1 MKQHKLTP
9 YALLLIT
16 AGMSVTSYALAEE
29 QLETINVSTEL
40 DSSTKANHSEKKTAK
55 IIQQEL
61 IQNNKDLVR
70 YSPDVGVVDQGRHQK
85 GFAIRGVEDNR
96 VGISIDGVALPDSEE
111 NSLYKRYGNLNTS
124 RQSIDPELA
133 RTIDIV
139 KGADSFNQGSGNIGG
154 GVNYHTLEPFDI
166 VRDGRKFGALYRTGY
181 ASRNTEWVNTL
192 GVAYAGE
199 KVEALLLYSNRHG
212 HEMKSAGGYTIP
224 KDENYTRE
232 RGHSKQTPDDS
243 THNNH
248 SYLAKFAYRFN
259 DSHRVGVSYSGSR
272 NKNYTIE
279 DSAIWMPYD
288 WREADDRAKR
298 DTFNVFY
305 EYMPDS
311 KLIALV
317 KTDVDYQKSQTAA
330 YNYEGDRAK
339 PATAWSPATPSGPN
353 NNNFRFFNTKF
364 KRINFRVDSQP
375 IDLGPNNH
383 TFSFKSS
390 ISERAFDVLHQD
402 FLYDNDYYG
411 GPKKWKRQPDET
423 MMHPVKVR
431 HYTISLHD
439 NIEFTPEWKGHL
451 GVRYDWAKYVQES
464 LNGLRCPFCKESGNA
479 KFHNISWT
487 AGIEKIINDDWKLA
501 YNIGSGFRMPN
512 VSEMYFDYTKNRITN
527 IQSNSGIWM
536 SNTNLKA
543 EKSLTQNLN
552 LLGKG
557 RLGELS
563 LNLHYTSYKDFLYE
577 QDMVFNYIKQGGK
590 PDWKP
595 AQQMQNTDSAKIYG
609 IEFTGKLNLNEVTPI
624 PNGWKLFGSLGY
636 SKGRMSNGVSLM
648 SLQPLKAIV
657 GLDYEHPE
665 GKWGIFSRL
674 TYLAGKKAKDA
685 KYVSAQDPYL
695 SPSCLRRGPVSY
707 IDAEG
712 YEEDDDNACLEYSS
726 KDLPIEEW
734 KHLSKKAF
742 VFDIFGFYQLTNNIT
757 LRAGIY
763 NLFNRKYHTWDTLR
777 GIDHTGGNINSV
789 GTERVRRKYGSYPG
803 LERYYQPGRNFA
815 ASVEIRF

>member
-16 AGMSVTSYALAEE
+16 AGMSVTGYALAEE

-154 GVNYHTLEPFDI
+154 GINYRTLEPFDI
-166 VRDGRKFGALYRTGY
+166 VRNGRKFGALYRTGY

-199 KVEALLLYSNRHG
+199 KAEALLLYSNRHG

-224 KDENYTRE
+224 EDSLYTRS
-232 RGHSKQTPDDS
+232 RGYSKQTPDDS

-259 DSHRVGVSYSGSR
+259 DNHRVGVSYSGQS

-279 DSAIWMPYD
+279 DSALEQASD
-288 WREADDRAKR
+288 WREADDHAKR
-298 DTFNVFY
+298 DTVNIFY
-305 EYMPDS
+305 EYMPES
-311 KLIALV
+311 KIISLAKV
-317 KTDVDYQKSQTAA
+317 DADYQKTETSA
-330 YNYEGDRAK
+330 YNYKGRRSTEDGGYANVRE
-339 PATAWSPATPSGPN
+339 PSRY
-353 NNNFRFFNTKF
+353 NFKFFNTEF
-364 KRINFRVDSQP
+364 KRIHFKVDSQP
-375 IDLGPNNH
+375 FDLFANH
-383 TFSFKSS
+383 TLSLRTSF
-390 ISERAFDVLHQD
+390 SERKFDILSKEAT
-402 FLYDNDYYG
+402 YDTDLNPERWV
-411 GPKKWKRQPDET
+411 PKADET
-423 MMHPVKVR
+423 FMHPIKTYH
-431 HYTISLHD
+431 HYVSLHD
-439 NIEFTPEWKGHL
+439 SLEFTPEWKGHL
-451 GVRYDWAKYVQES
+451 GVRYDWAKNIQQS
-464 LNGLRCPFCKESGNA
+464 LNGLKCERCVKNDDA

-487 AGIEKIINDDWKLA
+487 TGVEKSLNDDWKLV
-501 YNIGSGFRMPN
+501 YNLGTGFRMPN
-512 VSEMYFDYTKNRITN
+512 ASEMYFDYRDNPA
-527 IQSNSGIWM
+527 GGWM
-536 SNTNLKA
+536 ANPNLKA
-543 EKSLTQNLN
+543 EKSLSQNLN

-563 LNLHYTSYKDFLYE
+563 FNLHHTKYKDFLYE
-577 QDMVFNYIKQGGK
+577 KETWDKILIEDENFEEVEKWR
-590 PDWKP
+590 PV
-595 AQQMQNTDSAKIYG
+595 QQMQNIDSAKIYG
-609 IEFTGKLNLNEVTPI
+609 VEFTGRLNLNEVTPL

-636 SKGRMSNGVSLM
+636 SKGSMSNEASLM

-657 GLDYEHPE
+657 GLDYEDPN

-674 TYLAGKKAKDA
+674 TYLGEKKAKDA
-685 KYVSAQDPYL
+685 KYVDTIDPCVKKIHKKNNRYDPL
-695 SPSCLRRGPVSY
+695 YNPDVPEY
-707 IDAEG
+707 IDECVEQAHTTT
-712 YEEDDDNACLEYSS
+712 L
-726 KDLPIEEW
+726 KTW
-734 KHLSKKAF
+734 KHLNNKAF
-742 VFDIFGFYQLTNNIT
+742 VFDMFGFYKVADNVT
-757 LRAGIY
+757 LRAGVY
-763 NLFNRKYHTWDTLR
+763 NLFNRKYHTWDALR
-777 GIDHTGGNINSV
+777 GLDDTGAEVNSV
-789 GTERVRRKYGSYPG
+789 GVDPNKKYGGYPG
-803 LERYYQPGRNFA
+803 LQRYYQPGRNFA

>member
-1 MKQHKLTP
+1 MKRHKLTP

-133 RTIDIV
+133 RTIDIA

-154 GVNYHTLEPFDI
+154 GVNYRTLEPFDM
-166 VRDGRKFGALYRTGY
+166 VRNGRKFGALYRTGY

-199 KVEALLLYSNRHG
+199 KAEALLLYSNRHG

-224 KDENYTRE
+224 EDRYYTRS

-259 DSHRVGVSYSGSR
+259 DSHRVGISYSGSHS
-272 NKNYTIE
+272 KNYTIE
-279 DSAIWMPYD
+279 DSVITSEHS

-298 DTFNVFY
+298 DTFNIFY

-317 KTDVDYQKSQTAA
+317 KTDIDYQKTQTAA
-330 YNYEGDRAK
+330 YNYEGYR
-339 PATAWSPATPSGPN
+339 ATAYRGSEPD

-375 IDLGPNNH
+375 NDLGIGNH
-383 TFSFKSS
+383 TFSFKAA
-390 ISERAFDVLHQD
+390 ISERKFDILHQD
-402 FLYDNDYYG
+402 FNYTYESWSDPN
-411 GPKKWKRQPDET
+411 KKWIRSPDST
-423 MMHPVKVR
+423 MMHPIKTR

-439 NIEFTPEWKGHL
+439 NIEFTPEWKGHI
-451 GVRYDWAKYVQES
+451 GVRYDWAKHVQQS
-464 LNGLRCPFCKESGNA
+464 LNGLQCPFCEKSDNA
-479 KFHNISWT
+479 KFHNVSWT
-487 AGIEKIINDDWKLA
+487 SGIEKIINDDWKLA
-501 YNIGSGFRMPN
+501 YNVGTGFRVPN
-512 VSEMYFDYTKNRITN
+512 ASEMYFDYRKNHLTGIV
-527 IQSNSGIWM
+527 SNSGIWV
-536 SNTNLKA
+536 SNPNLKA

-552 LLGKG
+552 LVGKG
-557 RLGELS
+557 NLGEFS
-563 LNLHYTSYKDFLYE
+563 LNLHYTRYKDFLFE
-577 QDMVFNYIKQGGK
+577 QETAEHYTEEDPLTGDTLHK
-590 PDWKP
+590 WKP
-595 AQQMQNTDSAKIYG
+595 AQQMQNSDAAKIYG

-636 SKGRMSNGVSLM
+636 SQGNMSNGASLI
-648 SLQPLKAIV
+648 SIQPIKAII
-657 GLDYEHPE
+657 GLDYEQPE

-674 TYLAGKKAKDA
+674 TYLGAKKAKDA
-685 KYVSAQDPYL
+685 QYGDIVEQCPVPRVPYYYGTTR
-695 SPSCLRRGPVSY
+695 CPVKPNTY
-707 IDAEG
+707 TE
-712 YEEDDDNACLEYSS
+712 L
-726 KDLPIEEW
+726 KTW
-734 KHLSKKAF
+734 KHLNNKAF
-742 VFDIFGFYQLTNNIT
+742 VFDMFGFYKVADNVT

-763 NLFNRKYHTWDTLR
+763 NLFNRKYHTWDALR
-777 GIDHTGGNINSV
+777 GLNDTGAVVNSV
-789 GTERVRRKYGSYPG
+789 GVDPDPTYGGYPG
-803 LERYYQPGRNFA
+803 LQRYYQPGRNFA

>member
-9 YALLLIT
+9 YALLMIT
-16 AGMSVTSYALAEE
+16 AGMSVTGYALAEE
-29 QLETINVSTEL
+29 QLGTINVYTEL

-61 IQNNKDLVR
+61 IQNNRDLVR

-133 RTIDIV
+133 RTIDIA

-154 GVNYHTLEPFDI
+154 GVNYRTLEPFDI
-166 VRDGRKFGALYRTGY
+166 VRNGRKFGALYRTGY

-199 KVEALLLYSNRHG
+199 KAEALLLYSNRHG

-224 KDENYTRE
+224 KDSNYTRE

-259 DSHRVGVSYSGSR
+259 DNHRVGVSYSGQG
-272 NKNYTIE
+272 NKSYTIE
-279 DSAIWMPYD
+279 DSAIALSSD

-298 DTFNVFY
+298 DTVNVFY
-305 EYMPDS
+305 EYMPES
-311 KLIALV
+311 KIISLAKV
-317 KTDVDYQKSQTAA
+317 DADYQKTETSA
-330 YNYEGDRAK
+330 YNYKGARAVGDGGFANVREPEK
-339 PATAWSPATPSGPN
+339 
-353 NNNFRFFNTKF
+353 NNFKFFNTEF
-364 KRINFRVDSQP
+364 KRINFKVDSQP
-375 IDLGPNNH
+375 FDLLANH
-383 TFSFKSS
+383 TLSLRTSF
-390 ISERAFDVLHQD
+390 SERKFDILSKEAIYATWENPKRWDHQA
-402 FLYDNDYYG
+402 
-411 GPKKWKRQPDET
+411 DET
-423 MMHPVKVR
+423 FMHPIKTYH
-431 HYTISLHD
+431 HYVSLHD
-439 NIEFTPEWKGHL
+439 SLEFTPEWKGHL
-451 GVRYDWAKYVQES
+451 GVRYDWAKHTQQD
-464 LNGLRCPFCKESGNA
+464 LNGLKCGIGRCVKNDDA

-487 AGIEKIINDDWKLA
+487 AGVEKALNNDWKLV
-501 YNIGSGFRMPN
+501 YNIGTGFRMPN
-512 VSEMYFDYTKNRITN
+512 ASEMYFDYRDNAA
-527 IQSNSGIWM
+527 GAWM
-536 SNTNLKA
+536 SNPNLKA
-543 EKSLTQNLN
+543 EKSLTQNLK

-563 LNLHYTSYKDFLYE
+563 LNLHHSSYKDFLYE
-577 QDMVFNYIKQGGK
+577 QQTWEYYNYYGSMWRWR
-590 PDWKP
+590 PV
-595 AQQMQNTDSAKIYG
+595 QQMQNIDTAKIYG
-609 IEFTGKLNLNEVTPI
+609 VEFTGKLNLNEVTPI

-636 SKGRMSNGVSLM
+636 SKGSMSNGASLM
-648 SLQPLKAIV
+648 SLQPIKAIV

-674 TYLAGKKAKDA
+674 TYLGATKAKNA
-685 KYVSAQDPYL
+685 KYLKAVDRCVKKERVPNLDYYYY
-695 SPSCLRRGPVSY
+695 G
-707 IDAEG
+707 IG
-712 YEEDDDNACLEYSS
+712 EEFEIKCTEEVHETALET
-726 KDLPIEEW
+726 W
-734 KHLSKKAF
+734 KHLNSKAF
-742 VFDIFGFYQLTNNIT
+742 VFDMFGFYKPTENII

-763 NLFNRKYHTWDTLR
+763 NIFNRKYHTWDTLR
-777 GIDHTGGNINSV
+777 GLDNTGGLVNSV
-789 GTERVRRKYGSYPG
+789 GLRPNPTYGGYPG
-803 LERYYQPGRNFA
+803 LQRYYQPGRNFA

>member
-61 IQNNKDLVR
+61 IQNNRDLVR

-133 RTIDIV
+133 RTIDIA

-154 GVNYHTLEPFDI
+154 GVNYRTLEPFDI
-166 VRDGRKFGALYRTGY
+166 VRNGRKFGALYRTGY

-199 KVEALLLYSNRHG
+199 KAEALLLYSNRHG

-224 KDENYTRE
+224 EDSLYTRS
-232 RGHSKQTPDDS
+232 RGRNKQTPDDS

-272 NKNYTIE
+272 NKNYIIE
-279 DSAIWMPYD
+279 DSSVTLYSR

-298 DTFNVFY
+298 DTVSIFY
-305 EYMPDS
+305 EYLPDS
-311 KLIALV
+311 KVIALV
-317 KTDVDYQKSQTAA
+317 KTDVDYQKTQTAA
-330 YNYEGDRAK
+330 YNYEGYRAQDATSWSPAK
-339 PATAWSPATPSGPN
+339 PAEPSDTDL
-353 NNNFRFFNTKF
+353 RFFNTKF

-375 IDLGPNNH
+375 FDLFANH
-383 TFSFKSS
+383 TFSLRTSF
-390 ISERAFDVLHQD
+390 SERKFDVLHKD
-402 FLYDNDYYG
+402 LDYAPFPNYG
-411 GPKKWKRQPDET
+411 DPKRWVQEPDST
-423 MMHPVKVR
+423 MMHPIKTHH
-431 HYTISLHD
+431 HYVSLH
-439 NIEFTPEWKGHL
+439 NNMEFTPEWKGHL
-451 GVRYDWAKYVQES
+451 GIRYDWAKYAQQD
-464 LNGLRCPFCKESGNA
+464 LGGLKCKECVKNDDA

-487 AGIEKIINDDWKLA
+487 AGIEKTISDDWILS
-501 YNIGSGFRMPN
+501 YNLGTGFRIPN
-512 VSEMYFDYTKNRITN
+512 ASEMYFDYRDNAA
-527 IQSNSGIWM
+527 GAWM
-536 SNTNLKA
+536 SNPNLKA

-563 LNLHYTSYKDFLYE
+563 LNLHHSRYKDFLYE
-577 QDMVFNYIKQGGK
+577 QETWEYYNYYGSSWRWR
-590 PDWKP
+590 PV
-595 AQQMQNTDSAKIYG
+595 QQMQNIDTAKIYG

-636 SKGRMSNGVSLM
+636 SKGSMSNGASLM
-648 SLQPLKAIV
+648 SLQPIKAII
-657 GLDYEHPE
+657 GLDYEQPD

-674 TYLAGKKAKDA
+674 TYLGAKKAKDA
-685 KYVSAQDPYL
+685 KYVNTVDP
-695 SPSCLRRGPVSY
+695 CLRP
-707 IDAEG
+707 
-712 YEEDDDNACLEYSS
+712 EELIFDDWTGDYVKTCTAGRAHETQLET
-726 KDLPIEEW
+726 W
-734 KHLSKKAF
+734 KHLNSKAF
-742 VFDIFGFYQLTNNIT
+742 VFDMFGFYKPTKDIT
-757 LRAGIY
+757 LRAGVY
-763 NLFNRKYHTWDTLR
+763 NIFNRKYHTWDSLR
-777 GIDHTGGNINSV
+777 GLNDTGGVVNSV
-789 GTERVRRKYGSYPG
+789 GLDPHEKYGGYPG
-803 LERYYQPGRNFA
+803 LQRFYQPGRNFS